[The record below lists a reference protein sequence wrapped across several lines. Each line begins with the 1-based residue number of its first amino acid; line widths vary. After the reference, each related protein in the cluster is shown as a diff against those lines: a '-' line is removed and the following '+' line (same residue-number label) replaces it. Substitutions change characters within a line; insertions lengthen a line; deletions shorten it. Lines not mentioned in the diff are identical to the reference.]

1 MRSKCTIEAPFLM
14 DVLHAHTRQEQLFL
28 DGTPLKDDQ
37 FFTGPG
43 KNVVAFEQMPLI
55 SHSVGVVKHP
65 RFLATPPHRHNFIEM
80 MYVCSG
86 EVIHEIDGKEI
97 RLGPGDM
104 LLLNQ
109 YTTHSVRPCGE
120 DDIAVNFV
128 IHPRFFDETYEL
140 AAKRTIISDFIVD
153 ILRGTVHCNQ
163 YLFFSSG
170 SHLPIHHLMEILLCT
185 AFPYKDDV
193 APRNK
198 KTDDDVNRSLMF
210 LVIYYLSNDL
220 TNLDNQGSYSYE
232 QVMMR
237 TVEEYIHSAYQT
249 ATLRELAEMLNQ
261 TESGLSRQIKTIF
274 GATFKELLQAKRFER
289 AILILQETNLA
300 VSDIA
305 LAVGYEN
312 SSYFYRRFREIY
324 RMSPKE
330 FRERSRACLLYTSRC
345 V

>member
-1 MRSKCTIEAPFLM
+1 MAVNHDCIIEAPFLM
-14 DVLHAHTRQEQLFL
+14 EVLHTPSPQEQLAL
-28 DGTPLKDDQ
+28 QGRPLAGSPG
-37 FFTGPG
+37 FPGPG
-43 KNVVAFEQMPLI
+43 KDIISFEETLHI
-55 SHSVGVVKHP
+55 SHSVGVAKHP
-65 RFLATPPHRHNFIEM
+65 RFAGLAPHRHNFIEM

-86 EVIHEIDGKEI
+86 QVIHEIDGKEI
-97 RLGPGDM
+97 RMGPGDI

-120 DDIAVNFV
+120 DDIAVNLA

-153 ILRGTVHCNQ
+153 ILRGAVHCNQ
-163 YLFFSSG
+163 YLFFSSR

-185 AFPYKDDV
+185 AFPHVDDMS
-193 APRNK
+193 PRNK
-198 KTDDDVNRSLMF
+198 KSDGDVNRSLMF

-237 TVEEYIHSAYQT
+237 TVEEYIHSSYQT
-249 ATLRELAEMLNQ
+249 ATLRELAEILNQ

-330 FRERSRACLLYTSRC
+330 FREQSRAEEAKHN
-345 V
+345 

>member
-1 MRSKCTIEAPFLM
+1 
-14 DVLHAHTRQEQLFL
+14 
-28 DGTPLKDDQ
+28 
-37 FFTGPG
+37 
-43 KNVVAFEQMPLI
+43 
-55 SHSVGVVKHP
+55 
-65 RFLATPPHRHNFIEM
+65 
-80 MYVCSG
+80 
-86 EVIHEIDGKEI
+86 
-97 RLGPGDM
+97 
-104 LLLNQ
+104 
-109 YTTHSVRPCGE
+109 
-120 DDIAVNFV
+120 
-128 IHPRFFDETYEL
+128 
-140 AAKRTIISDFIVD
+140 
-153 ILRGTVHCNQ
+153 
-163 YLFFSSG
+163 
-170 SHLPIHHLMEILLCT
+170 MEILLCT
-185 AFPYKDDV
+185 AFPYEDDV

-237 TVEEYIHSAYQT
+237 TVEEYIH
-249 ATLRELAEMLNQ
+249 LRLPDRHPPGAGGDAEPD
-261 TESGLSRQIKTIF
+261 GIRPGKQIKTIF

-330 FRERSRACLLYTSRC
+330 FRERSRANEGKYN
-345 V
+345 

>member
-1 MRSKCTIEAPFLM
+1 
-14 DVLHAHTRQEQLFL
+14 
-28 DGTPLKDDQ
+28 
-37 FFTGPG
+37 
-43 KNVVAFEQMPLI
+43 
-55 SHSVGVVKHP
+55 
-65 RFLATPPHRHNFIEM
+65 
-80 MYVCSG
+80 
-86 EVIHEIDGKEI
+86 
-97 RLGPGDM
+97 
-104 LLLNQ
+104 
-109 YTTHSVRPCGE
+109 
-120 DDIAVNFV
+120 
-128 IHPRFFDETYEL
+128 
-140 AAKRTIISDFIVD
+140 
-153 ILRGTVHCNQ
+153 
-163 YLFFSSG
+163 
-170 SHLPIHHLMEILLCT
+170 MEILLCT
-185 AFPYKDDV
+185 AFPYEDDV

-330 FRERSRACLLYTSRC
+330 FRERSRANEGKYN
-345 V
+345 